1 MRQWWRWAGA
11 RGAAGEGAKERKVEK
26 LGKQPDSKE
35 KTEEEI
41 DK

>member
-1 MRQWWRWAGA
+1 MSQWWRWAGT
-11 RGAAGEGAKERKVEK
+11 RGAVREGAKERKVEK
-26 LGKQPDSKE
+26 LGKQPDSNE